1 MAEEKPMEWCSCFL
15 FKGLT
20 ESQKSEVNAVIKE
33 TLMDS
38 DQRIFTEG
46 DEALTI
52 YILKEGAVELMT
64 VVENDFE
71 MPVAILRNPGDCF
84 GTPALL
90 KPHIHSLTAR
100 CVEKGCLFA
109 LKQSD
114 LQEQISHNPTLGYVI
129 MANLASHFLKRLKE
143 SRQEIKVH
151 FKTLLRY
158 TRS

>member
-1 MAEEKPMEWCSCFL
+1 MELCSCFL

-20 ESQKSEVNAVIKE
+20 EDQKSEVISVIKE
-33 TLMDS
+33 TSMDS
-38 DQRIFTEG
+38 GQRIFTEG
-46 DEALTI
+46 DEALTL

-64 VVENDFE
+64 IVEKDFE

-100 CVEKGCLFA
+100 CVEKSSL
-109 LKQSD
+109 LTIKQSD
-114 LQEQISHNPTLGYVI
+114 VQGQIAKDPLLGYII
-129 MANLASHFLKRLKE
+129 MTNLAAHFLERLKE
-143 SRQEIKVH
+143 SRQELKVH
-151 FKTLLRY
+151 FKTLLRH